1 MMRGVTTC
9 VHAGG
14 NDPLREKLIMQERRS
29 LLGEIS
35 LSERQN
41 GTHCISRGA
50 SLRRM
55 AVHPQLQQG
64 RWKGR
69 SQTQV
74 GVWVVTAALGG
85 ASDYVHF
92 SGKGV
97 AGSLDE

>member
-1 MMRGVTTC
+1 
-9 VHAGG
+9 
-14 NDPLREKLIMQERRS
+14 MQERRS

-35 LSERQN
+35 LSERRN

-50 SLRRM
+50 SLRSM

-74 GVWVVTAALGG
+74 DVCGLSRQRLEVLLITFT
-85 ASDYVHF
+85 SQ
-92 SGKGV
+92 
-97 AGSLDE
+97 GSE